1 MRILPLTLAAALFA
15 APAFAA
21 GSGDHSGHTMPK
33 EGMDHSKMDHGK
45 MDHSEMEGV
54 HTMAKINT
62 ISGDTYNVS
71 HPPIPALK
79 WPAMTMDLKL
89 IEGAEVGTVAAGE
102 SVMLMLEPGADGTYG
117 IKAIMP
123 AE

>member
-1 MRILPLTLAAALFA
+1 MYGIKAIM
-15 APAFAA
+15 PAK
-21 GSGDHSGHTMPK
+21 SGDQSGQAIT
-33 EGMDHSKMDHGK
+33 EESMDHSKMDHGT

-54 HTMAKINT
+54 HTMAKINSVDGDT
-62 ISGDTYNVS
+62 YNDTYNVS

-102 SVMLMLEPGADGTYG
+102 SVMLMLEPDADGTYG